1 VKTRYKIIQS
11 KASPFGGL
19 YVLSEFMNQVKFKQM
34 FDTVFGHY
42 RRVRNYHPS
51 ENVAVQIASIIA
63 GGERLY
69 DTQRFVND
77 HVIPDL
83 FSHGSIAED
92 TTLRDDLVHLGGKD
106 DQRQELLFRLNEY
119 HFHRLGLR
127 SITIDMDGTALAVDG
142 HQEGAELGYCPPEPG
157 SRCFQSLS
165 AICDETETTL
175 AEETHFGNTHCSN
188 GIISFCQRLLD
199 RFSPQMDTIHIRLDA
214 GFYSDDLFKLFE
226 SYGNVYYTVS
236 VPQHEWLQKK
246 VQNMSYK
253 SYHESEHEYASF
265 SYNEGLDNHARYYHV
280 QRSKKQPGSQFDLFQ
295 TGIYDYRVIITNQ
308 GNHQPHNAFKHYNGR
323 GRDEKHLEELKN
335 EYALGKMVSGDFIVT
350 KALFWI
356 SYLTF
361 TLIGMLRK
369 VAFRLE
375 MAKYRL
381 RRLRYILF
389 INIACFVEH
398 ARTRTLNI
406 VEPII
411 GAGRFKFLL
420 QRIWAY

>member
-1 VKTRYKIIQS
+1 VKTRYKIIES

-19 YVLSEFMNQVKFKQM
+19 YILSEFMNQMNFKKM
-34 FDTVFGHY
+34 FHDVFGHY
-42 RRVRNYHPS
+42 RRVRKYQPS
-51 ENVAVQIASIIA
+51 ENVAVQIVSIVA

-69 DTQRFVND
+69 DTQRFAND
-77 HVIPDL
+77 DVIPDL
-83 FSHGSIAED
+83 FSNGNIAED
-92 TTLRDDLVHLGGKD
+92 TTLRDELVHIGGLD
-106 DQRQELLFRLNEY
+106 TQRQELLFQLNEY
-119 HFHRLGLR
+119 HFQQSGLR
-127 SITIDMDGTALAVDG
+127 TMTIDIDGTAIPVDG
-142 HQEGAELGYCPPEPG
+142 HQQGAELGYCPSEPG
-157 SRCFQSLS
+157 SRCFQSVS

-175 AEETHFGNTHCSN
+175 AEQTHFGNTHCSN
-188 GIISFCQRLLD
+188 GIIEFCQILLD
-199 RFSPQMDTIHIRLDA
+199 RFSPQMNRIDIRLDA
-214 GFYSDDLFKLFE
+214 GFYSDDLLKLFE

-236 VPQHEWLQKK
+236 VPQHQWLKKK
-246 VQNMSYK
+246 VQNMVYK
-253 SYHESEHEYASF
+253 TYHRSDHQYASF
-265 SYNEGLDNHARYYHV
+265 AYSEGLDHQVRYYHV
-280 QRSKKQPGSQFDLFQ
+280 ERSKKPTDNQFDLFN
-295 TGIYDYRVIITNQ
+295 TYRYNYRVIITNQ
-308 GNHQPHNAFKHYNGR
+308 GNRQPHSAFYHYNGR
-323 GRDEKHLEELKN
+323 GNDEKHLGELKN

-350 KALFWI
+350 KALFWV

-381 RRLRYILF
+381 RRLRFILF

-398 ARTRTLNI
+398 ARTKTLNI